1 MYFNCYLKY
10 IILLY
15 IIFDNMYMYI
25 YIKDAEALYETSSHK
40 VDDVGSLLTANVF
53 IYREVRLS
61 LALMFELKHTRFCA

>member
-1 MYFNCYLKY
+1 
-10 IILLY
+10 
-15 IIFDNMYMYI
+15 MYMYI

-61 LALMFELKHTRFCA
+61 LAFMFELKHTRFCA